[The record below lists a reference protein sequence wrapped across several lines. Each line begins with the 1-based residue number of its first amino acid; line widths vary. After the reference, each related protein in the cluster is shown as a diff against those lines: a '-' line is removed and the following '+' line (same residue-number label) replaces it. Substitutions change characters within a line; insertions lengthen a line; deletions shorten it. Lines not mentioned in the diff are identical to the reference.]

1 VVDVETD
8 HLAPRVQIHVEA
20 VGDLAGFGAGLRLEL
35 RIPMISTGYSDR
47 SRPPFPTDRDHFSG
61 RGRGVVRASPPGDL
75 LMSFSFHLV
84 NGFGADILG
93 VEFAH

>member
-1 VVDVETD
+1 
-8 HLAPRVQIHVEA
+8 
-20 VGDLAGFGAGLRLEL
+20 
-35 RIPMISTGYSDR
+35 MISTGYSDR
-47 SRPPFPTDRDHFSG
+47 SRPPVPTDRDHFSG
-61 RGRGVVRASPPGDL
+61 RGRGVVRTSPPGDL